1 MIEAISRHRSLAL
14 LASVIVAQVL
24 LLAYQIRR
32 SHDVRLIRYWSVQ
45 ASAPAARSGTWFF
58 SHVGGFWSG
67 YIGLRN
73 AHTENEQ
80 LREQVGQLELRNRE
94 LESQAAEARRLEV
107 LLDFHNAHPEAQML
121 AVQVI
126 EASADP
132 ASETVL
138 INRGDQ
144 DRVKRNMA
152 VITPDGIVGKV
163 VEVFPSTAQVMLMTD
178 KGMGVGA
185 MFADTR
191 THGVVKGTGDPQ
203 PLMDYIVNDEKVS
216 TGQTIITSGEDRIFP
231 KGLLVGVVAS
241 AKDGNPFQKILVR
254 PAARLDRLED
264 VIVLETQQELAPAK
278 PGQSFTV
285 SPAPAPLSQAPAQ
298 TVAAPPATVAGSST
312 ARPSTRSQS
321 PAIPTQQGGAR

>member
-1 MIEAISRHRSLAL
+1 MIDAISRHRSLAL
-14 LASVIVAQVL
+14 LASVILAQVL

-45 ASAPAARSGTWFF
+45 ASAPAARGGTWFF
-58 SHVGGFWSG
+58 GHLGGFWSG
-67 YIGLRN
+67 YVGLRN

-80 LREQVGQLELRNRE
+80 LHEQVGQLELRNRE

-107 LLDFHNAHPEAQML
+107 LLDFHNLHPEAQML
-121 AVQVI
+121 AAQVI

-144 DRVKRNMA
+144 DHVKRNMG

-163 VEVFPSTAQVMLMTD
+163 VEVFPNAAQVMLMTD
-178 KGMGVGA
+178 KNMGVGA

-203 PLMDYIVNDEKVS
+203 PLMDYVVNDEKVS

-241 AKDGNPFQKILVR
+241 AKDGNPFQKILVQ

-264 VIVLETQQELAPAK
+264 VIVLVTQQELAPGK
-278 PGQSFTV
+278 PGQPFTV
-285 SPAPAPLSQAPAQ
+285 SPVPPPAPAQVSVAPSTSGTATSGGAASKQAPAS
-298 TVAAPPATVAGSST
+298 G
-312 ARPSTRSQS
+312 
-321 PAIPTQQGGAR
+321 IQQGGAAK